1 MEVQLKVYAVSILG
15 RVSGLPGWFLS
26 SKTSSQTDTF
36 VSEADVT
43 DSIACIRYYAGLAD
57 KIHGQTVS
65 SFGKEKFVYTLHQPI
80 GVCGQIIPWNYP

>member
-1 MEVQLKVYAVSILG
+1 MQYQLWKGYQDCPVGFFPVK
-15 RVSGLPGWFLS
+15 RVRKLIS
-26 SKTSSQTDTF
+26 F
-36 VSEADVT
+36 VSEADVA
-43 DSIACIRYYAGLAD
+43 DSVACIRYYAGLAD